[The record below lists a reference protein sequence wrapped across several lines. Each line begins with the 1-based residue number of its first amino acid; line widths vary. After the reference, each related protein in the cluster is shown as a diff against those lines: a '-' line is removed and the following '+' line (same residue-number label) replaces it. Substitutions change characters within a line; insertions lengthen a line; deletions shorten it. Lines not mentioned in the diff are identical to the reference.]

1 MKAPLMSKYAIF
13 VTIKV
18 KPGTADKFRKLIVR
32 NAQAARKNEPDCHAF
47 FVSTAENDPECF
59 HFFEVYTNKAALDAH
74 RQYPHFLEYFAAA
87 KDLMQERTVQG
98 MDVVDG

>member
-1 MKAPLMSKYAIF
+1 MSKYAIF

-18 KPGTADKFRKLIVR
+18 KPGTADKFRQLIVK
-32 NAQAARKNEPDCHAF
+32 NAQAARTREPDCHAF

-59 HFFEVYTNKAALDAH
+59 YFFEVYSHKAALDVH
-74 RQYPHFLEYFAAA
+74 RKQPHFLEYFAVA

-98 MDVVDG
+98 LEVVDG

>member
-1 MKAPLMSKYAIF
+1 MPKYAIF

-18 KPGTADKFRKLIVR
+18 KPGTADKFRALIVK
-32 NAQAARKNEPDCHAF
+32 NAQATRTREPDCHAF
-47 FVSTAENDPECF
+47 FVSTAENDPETF
-59 HFFEVYTNKAALDAH
+59 HFFEVYSNKAALDAH
-74 RQYPHFLEYFAAA
+74 RQYPHFVEYFSAA